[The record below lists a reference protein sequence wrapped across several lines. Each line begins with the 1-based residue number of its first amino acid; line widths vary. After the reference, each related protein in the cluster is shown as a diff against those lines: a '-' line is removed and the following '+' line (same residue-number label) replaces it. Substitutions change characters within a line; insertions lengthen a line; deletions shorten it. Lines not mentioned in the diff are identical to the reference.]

1 MLWVSDVT
9 VFLWKYDA
17 LTWVSRFYGKEKNDQ
32 LNFKKVYIL
41 RENSIPNVFN
51 FENRKLL
58 FIRTERNMVFLDESI
73 ELFKILKRI
82 LKDSLE
88 ENSQEYEFEKNR

>member
-1 MLWVSDVT
+1 
-9 VFLWKYDA
+9 
-17 LTWVSRFYGKEKNDQ
+17 
-32 LNFKKVYIL
+32 
-41 RENSIPNVFN
+41 
-51 FENRKLL
+51 
-58 FIRTERNMVFLDESI
+58 MVFLDESI